1 MNKRQYTFLG
11 LMIILLY
18 LSFKI
23 VEFEYRKYT
32 ISQYVWQ
39 QMVVIKEIKDY
50 LETANET
57 IEYINTK
64 SFKNKI
70 LKEDWKKMKWED
82 LIVLTTQKAY
92 NKFSWKDLVWKVESK
107 KEVKDKNITKSMTNF
122 QKWVYFLLKKDIR

>member
-1 MNKRQYTFLG
+1 
-11 LMIILLY
+11 
-18 LSFKI
+18 
-23 VEFEYRKYT
+23 
-32 ISQYVWQ
+32 
-39 QMVVIKEIKDY
+39 MVVIKEIKDY